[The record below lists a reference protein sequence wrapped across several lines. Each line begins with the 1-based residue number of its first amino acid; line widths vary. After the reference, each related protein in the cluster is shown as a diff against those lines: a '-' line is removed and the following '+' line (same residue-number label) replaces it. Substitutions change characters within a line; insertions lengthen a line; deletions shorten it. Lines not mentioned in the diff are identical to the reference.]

1 MTARILVAYAT
12 RKGSTAEIAHAV
24 GKELV
29 SAGHTVDVVEAKTI
43 RTVEGYNAV
52 VIGAPMYMGSIEG
65 EAGKFVKRFSEHLAK
80 LPIAA
85 FAVGMA
91 PVSKDAKQ
99 LEGGINA
106 LHASLAPLRPVA
118 ATMFCREAGSN
129 KALVYPEKD
138 DGICQV
144 AHRGLPRL
152 ERDCCMG
159 KGTAGE
165 DGGVRRETCTLICQV
180 NNKMSTHKQR

>member
-12 RKGSTAEIAHAV
+12 RKGSTAEIAQVV
-24 GKELV
+24 GKGLV
-29 SAGHTVDVVEAKTI
+29 SAGHTVDVAEAKTV
-43 RTVEGYNAV
+43 RTVEGYSAV

-99 LEGGINA
+99 LEAGLKA
-106 LHASLAPLRPVA
+106 LHASLAPLKPVA
-118 ATMFCREAGSN
+118 ATMFAGRMDPTKLSFIQRKMTEFVKAPVGDYRDWNAIAAWARE
-129 KALVYPEKD
+129 
-138 DGICQV
+138 
-144 AHRGLPRL
+144 LP
-152 ERDCCMG
+152 G
-159 KGTAGE
+159 KL
-165 DGGVRRETCTLICQV
+165 GV
-180 NNKMSTHKQR
+180 

>member
-118 ATMFCREAGSN
+118 ATMFAGRLDPTKLSFIQRKMTEFVKSPTGDFRDWNAIAAWARE
-129 KALVYPEKD
+129 
-138 DGICQV
+138 
-144 AHRGLPRL
+144 LP
-152 ERDCCMG
+152 G
-159 KGTAGE
+159 KL
-165 DGGVRRETCTLICQV
+165 GV
-180 NNKMSTHKQR
+180 